1 RMAKPF
7 GSIGPLSFV
16 LASLTLMAGVA
27 AAPWLLPRT
36 GTAPSVYDT
45 RKSLGW
51 ATFIVGTIL
60 VTASSVAVFMRD
72 VVMDTLV
79 GHSIDQLPDWFR
91 TLESAGL
98 AGVHGQVPRLPIT
111 SFTFNRD
118 AVLFALPIAYGY
130 PAVLVYLPLAG
141 AFAAAV
147 AAISMSTLA
156 LGSAL
161 SEDVINGLTWEP
173 APSRLR
179 LITARISI
187 AAATLIGTW
196 LALVAPTDP
205 LSLMLWALALSASGL
220 FPVLIL
226 SIWWKRLN
234 KLGALAGM
242 GAGFGVAVM
251 AIITGEATS
260 LGLHSALAGVLGMPV
275 GFLAAI
281 GASLLGPEPSRQ
293 ALELLYDVRIP
304 GGETV
309 YDREMRLLRLKE
321 RSRAM

>member
-1 RMAKPF
+1 
-7 GSIGPLSFV
+7 
-16 LASLTLMAGVA
+16 
-27 AAPWLLPRT
+27 
-36 GTAPSVYDT
+36 
-45 RKSLGW
+45 
-51 ATFIVGTIL
+51 
-60 VTASSVAVFMRD
+60 
-72 VVMDTLV
+72 
-79 GHSIDQLPDWFR
+79 
-91 TLESAGL
+91 
-98 AGVHGQVPRLPIT
+98 
-111 SFTFNRD
+111 
-118 AVLFALPIAYGY
+118 
-130 PAVLVYLPLAG
+130 
-141 AFAAAV
+141 
-147 AAISMSTLA
+147 
-156 LGSAL
+156 
-161 SEDVINGLTWEP
+161 
-173 APSRLR
+173 
-179 LITARISI
+179 
-187 AAATLIGTW
+187 
-196 LALVAPTDP
+196 
-205 LSLMLWALALSASGL
+205 MLWALALSASGL

-275 GFLAAI
+275 GFLVAI